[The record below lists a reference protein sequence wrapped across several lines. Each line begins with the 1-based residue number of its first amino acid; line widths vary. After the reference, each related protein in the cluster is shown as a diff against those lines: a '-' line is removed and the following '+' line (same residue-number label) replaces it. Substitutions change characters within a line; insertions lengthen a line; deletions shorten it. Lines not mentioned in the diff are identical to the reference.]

1 MSGTFD
7 RPGASYD
14 RLVGRYSAPLAREL
28 TAFAGVEAPMR
39 ALDVGCG
46 TGGLTA
52 VLAELLGAESVT
64 GVEPSEPFA
73 AAARERVPG
82 AEIVQGS
89 AEALPFEDDQFDAVL
104 SQLVVNFMADA
115 ERGVRELAR
124 VARPGGTVA
133 ACVWDYAGGMTL
145 LRAFWDA
152 AREVEPER
160 AADNDEAALMRWTR
174 EEELRSL
181 WEGAGLHD
189 VRTGTLTVR
198 VGYGDFDELWLP
210 FLDGAGPAAAF
221 AASSPDPDGL
231 RDALYRR
238 LAVGDGPFELTALAR
253 AVAGTAV

>member
-1 MSGTFD
+1 MSSFD

-28 TAFAGVEAPMR
+28 TAFAGVAGQ

-46 TGGLTA
+46 TGRLTA
-52 VLAELLGAESVT
+52 VLAELLGAENVA

-89 AEALPFEDDQFDAVL
+89 AEALPFEDDRFDAVL

-115 ERGVRELAR
+115 ERGLREMAR

-152 AREVEPER
+152 ARDVEPER
-160 AADNDEAALMRWTR
+160 AAANDEAALMRWTR
-174 EEELRSL
+174 EDELRSL
-181 WEGAGLHD
+181 WEGAGLAD
-189 VRTGTLTVR
+189 VRTGALTVH
-198 VGYGDFDELWLP
+198 VAYADFDEMWLP

-221 AASSPDPDGL
+221 AASSPEPDRL
-231 RDALYRR
+231 RDALHRR
-238 LAVGDGPFELTALAR
+238 LAVGDGPFELSATAR
-253 AVAGTAV
+253 AVAGTAATS